1 MATQKPARP
10 CTQARVPA
18 RQCMHA
24 ARSMQMSWCPRW
36 RPCAWRRGGC
46 RSWRASTRPTC
57 CSTRKKKVR
66 VSHHNAGC
74 SKCQGSQD
82 TGKQRQMH
90 TPICMTTHAR
100 THTYMYDG
108 QAQTQTHTQT
118 HQAWSHAHTCI
129 SVSAHVQAHIHVHA
143 STHTHTHMHALAC
156 TYTQL
161 HAPAHTHTHTRTHTC
176 AHTHTCNCVITMSVI
191 SSKRPEPQLPLYTC
205 S

>member
-1 MATQKPARP
+1 MDTHTWFAWRCLAAHLALSWRQASTPCLGIWPLEEVVMATQKPARP

-100 THTYMYDG
+100 THT
-108 QAQTQTHTQT
+108 
-118 HQAWSHAHTCI
+118 HTCTMDK
-129 SVSAHVQAHIHVHA
+129 HKHKHIHKRIRHGA
-143 STHTHTHMHALAC
+143 MHTH
-156 TYTQL
+156 
-161 HAPAHTHTHTRTHTC
+161 
-176 AHTHTCNCVITMSVI
+176 V
-191 SSKRPEPQLPLYTC
+191 
-205 S
+205 